1 MAQIKSKF
9 PNRVACNKVPFS
21 LERESLEML
30 PGNRVAGLW
39 GKRGVTRR
47 QDRVHGVALLSSL
60 FLVPML
66 EGINWLLMLPDDPLH
81 LKKFCIFRLQLQV

>member
-1 MAQIKSKF
+1 MQSKSKF

-39 GKRGVTRR
+39 GKRGVTWR
-47 QDRVHGVALLSSL
+47 QEHVHGVALPRKGKSNGIGGHSSAPR
-60 FLVPML
+60 FLCPCQK
-66 EGINWLLMLPDDPLH
+66 G
-81 LKKFCIFRLQLQV
+81 